1 MSLQQKKDEFIQLIE
16 ANKGIIYKVSRAYCR
31 HPEDRKDLVQ
41 EIIMQIWKS
50 FDRYNDQFRI
60 STWIYRI
67 ALNVAISFY
76 RKSKLRQYNNITL
89 TDEDLRFIAD
99 NQTDDIEDEISLL
112 YNFIYELKEMD
123 RALILLYLE
132 EKSYDEMAEI
142 LDISKTN
149 VATKISRIKSILK
162 DKFLTHKTE
171 L

>member
-1 MSLQQKKDEFIQLIE
+1 MISSGFQRGFIVL
-16 ANKGIIYKVSRAYCR
+16 
-31 HPEDRKDLVQ
+31 LL
-41 EIIMQIWKS
+41 MLL
-50 FDRYNDQFRI
+50 FRF
-60 STWIYRI
+60 TG
-67 ALNVAISFY
+67 
-76 RKSKLRQYNNITL
+76 KSKLRQYNNITL